1 MIFTKALKHYGLHVV
16 FRRIAKKFKLS
27 FDFHNAL
34 MLIILER
41 LEEPGSKRA
50 NFLNQN
56 EYLNLPNIDLR
67 HLYRAL
73 DKLDTNSNLIQQD
86 IFQMGR
92 DLFNSKLDVVFY
104 DVTTF
109 YFESDVEKEGELRQM
124 GFEKNCKIGH
134 TQILFSMLIDK
145 DKNPIGYRVY

>member
-1 MIFTKALKHYGLHVV
+1 M
-16 FRRIAKKFKLS
+16 REC
-27 FDFHNAL
+27 FHNHFQCFY
-34 MLIILER
+34 
-41 LEEPGSKRA
+41 G
-50 NFLNQN
+50 N
-56 EYLNLPNIDLR
+56 ELFDIDPNIYHHLFSVGNLYQRGNLPNIDLR

-134 TQILFSMLIDK
+134 TQILFSMLIYK